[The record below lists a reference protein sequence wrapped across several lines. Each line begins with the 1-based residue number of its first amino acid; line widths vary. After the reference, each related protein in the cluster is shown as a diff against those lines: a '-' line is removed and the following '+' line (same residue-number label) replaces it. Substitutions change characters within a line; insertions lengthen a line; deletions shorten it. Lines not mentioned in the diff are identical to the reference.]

1 MDRSLSNDLRD
12 AVSDRVDE
20 AAPPA
25 RKPGTV
31 RPTSRGEITRWIRA
45 RFRASA
51 WALHVPGQHLS
62 GPSYDELLDYL
73 AAGGRDFRAESSAL
87 NRFVL
92 AEVQMRFE
100 ELGRIPT
107 VKEFNEAMGLAVLG
121 WIVRRFKGKVRDFPR
136 RALTLAYARDKKR
149 AGYGDRPVGVRTG
162 NLALR
167 IAEYGQVRVRKG

>member
-1 MDRSLSNDLRD
+1 MDRSLSNDLRS
-12 AVSDRVDE
+12 AVSDRIDE
-20 AAPPA
+20 SAPPA

-62 GPSYDELLDYL
+62 GPSYDDLLDYL

-87 NRFVL
+87 DRFVL
-92 AEVQMRFE
+92 AELQLKFE
-100 ELGRIPT
+100 ALGRIPT
-107 VKEFNEAMGLAVLG
+107 VAEFNEAMGLAVLA
-121 WIVRRFKGKVRDFPR
+121 WIVRRFEGKVRDFPR
-136 RALTLAYARDKKR
+136 RALTIDYARAKRR

-167 IAEYGQVRVRKG
+167 IAEYGHVRVRKG